1 MMFRVDD
8 VLNGLGGLRRFTCTH
23 RDSGTPLDS
32 APLELE
38 LDLHTS
44 GSLDTQVVVKFQ
56 TLGPSRTVSSLASRT
71 C

>member
-44 GSLDTQVVVKFQ
+44 GSLTPFVEWAFGGAEFE
-56 TLGPSRTVSSLASRT
+56 LGGGDK
-71 C
+71 